1 MYLSFLVTTTLLFFP
16 ALLPFISYNYVRIYG
31 LFTFALFYLIFL
43 TFYVFSNELNFWY
56 QLLLEHSHLSYY
68 NFAYT
73 LGIDSIS
80 LCFLLL
86 CSFILLVCFLAY
98 WNLKYQIH
106 FYYGLLLF
114 SLWILINVFTV
125 IDLFYFYVF
134 FEAILIPMF
143 FLITLW
149 GSRSRKIYAAY
160 QLFIY
165 TLLGSILMLFA
176 FFTIYFNKG
185 SSCFDFVLYAPFFER
200 RQMLLWIL
208 LFLGF
213 SVKIPVVPFHLWLPE
228 AHVEAPTTGSV
239 ILAGI
244 LLKLGTY
251 AMLRFLFGA
260 FSPVLTN
267 LMFFVLIIA
276 FWGFMHSSLVAFTQI
291 DIKKIIAYSSIA
303 HMNFSLL
310 GLFSLH
316 ILGLTGAF
324 VMMFGHALTASALFL
339 GIGVLYDRYKTRL
352 IFYYSTM
359 VIFMP
364 LFALFYFF
372 FILSNFGFP
381 GTVNF
386 VGEFMITI
394 GAFYATNLLTF
405 FTTLGLV
412 LTLIYSLFF
421 YNRVFFGP
429 IQITFIRYY
438 SDYTRLEFF
447 IHLIF
452 LALIVYWGLYPSIL
466 WTFPYAKLFHINY
479 FFI

>member
-1 MYLSFLVTTTLLFFP
+1 M
-16 ALLPFISYNYVRIYG
+16 
-31 LFTFALFYLIFL
+31 
-43 TFYVFSNELNFWY
+43 
-56 QLLLEHSHLSYY
+56 
-68 NFAYT
+68 
-73 LGIDSIS
+73 DM
-80 LCFLLL
+80 
-86 CSFILLVCFLAY
+86 
-98 WNLKYQIH
+98 
-106 FYYGLLLF
+106 
-114 SLWILINVFTV
+114 
-125 IDLFYFYVF
+125 FYFYVF

-176 FFTIYFNKG
+176 FLTIYLNKG
-185 SSCFDFVLYAPFFER
+185 SASFDLVLYAPFFER
-200 RQMLLWIL
+200 RQLVLWIL

-260 FSPVLTN
+260 FSPVFVN
-267 LMFFVLIIA
+267 LMFFILIIA
-276 FWGFMHSSLVAFTQI
+276 FWGFLHSSLVAFTQI

-339 GIGVLYDRYKTRL
+339 GIGILYDRYKTRL
-352 IFYYSTM
+352 IFYYSSM
-359 VIFMP
+359 AIFMP
-364 LFALFYFF
+364 LFALAYFF

-386 VGEFMITI
+386 VGEFMISA
-394 GAFYATNLLTF
+394 GAFYATNVLTF

-412 LTLIYSLFF
+412 LTLVYSLFF

-429 IQITFIRYY
+429 IQMTFIRYY
-438 SDYTRLEFF
+438 SDYTRLEFS

-452 LALIVYWGLYPSIL
+452 LVFIVYWGLYPSIL
-466 WTFPYAKLFHINY
+466 WAFPFAKLYHLNY
-479 FFI
+479 FCI